1 MLHIVNGE
9 STAATLKLTKIK
21 GEIFSFKDTLING
34 PAPATQNR
42 SEWRGVRV
50 QHLTDTYG
58 LKRNECEK
66 EFLNQEA
73 ALSSA
78 VKHDEVVL
86 WFEHDLFCQLNLLYL
101 LDSFSQT
108 DLKKTCL
115 SLINIGTFPGRKDFR
130 GLGELNPDELASLF
144 PKREKVTQSKLE
156 LAAKA
161 WQAFRSPNPTA
172 IELLLHS
179 DTSELP
185 FLATAFAAHL
195 RRFPSTANGL
205 GQLEQTGLQLIADG
219 CGKFGEMFPK
229 FIAAEKT
236 YGLGDAQLWTTLFNL
251 SNGNEPLLTITNAP
265 ATAALQP
272 GMIKRASFKLTKAGQ
287 SVLAGK
293 DDFVKLNGMDQ
304 WLGGVHLFG
313 KEKMW
318 RWHDPVGRL
327 AFVDSTSA
335 SSGA

>member
-1 MLHIVNGE
+1 
-9 STAATLKLTKIK
+9 
-21 GEIFSFKDTLING
+21 
-34 PAPATQNR
+34 
-42 SEWRGVRV
+42 
-50 QHLTDTYG
+50 
-58 LKRNECEK
+58 
-66 EFLNQEA
+66 
-73 ALSSA
+73 
-78 VKHDEVVL
+78 
-86 WFEHDLFCQLNLLYL
+86 
-101 LDSFSQT
+101 
-108 DLKKTCL
+108 
-115 SLINIGTFPGRKDFR
+115 
-130 GLGELNPDELASLF
+130 
-144 PKREKVTQSKLE
+144 
-156 LAAKA
+156 
-161 WQAFRSPNPTA
+161 
-172 IELLLHS
+172 
-179 DTSELP
+179 
-185 FLATAFAAHL
+185 
-195 RRFPSTANGL
+195 
-205 GQLEQTGLQLIADG
+205 
-219 CGKFGEMFPK
+219 MFPK

-265 ATAALQP
+265 ATVALQP

>member
-1 MLHIVNGE
+1 
-9 STAATLKLTKIK
+9 
-21 GEIFSFKDTLING
+21 
-34 PAPATQNR
+34 
-42 SEWRGVRV
+42 
-50 QHLTDTYG
+50 
-58 LKRNECEK
+58 
-66 EFLNQEA
+66 
-73 ALSSA
+73 
-78 VKHDEVVL
+78 
-86 WFEHDLFCQLNLLYL
+86 LNLLYL

-144 PKREKVTQSKLE
+144 PKREKVTKSKLE
-156 LAAKA
+156 LGAKA
-161 WQAFRSPNPTA
+161 WASFRSPNPTA

-229 FIAAEKT
+229 FIAAENT

-251 SNGNEPLLTITNAP
+251 SNGNEPLLKITNAP
-265 ATAALQP
+265 ATPALEP
-272 GMIKRASFKLTKAGQ
+272 EMIKRAGFKLTKPGQ

-304 WLGGVHLFG
+304 WLGGVHLQSN
-313 KEKMW
+313 EEMW
-318 RWHDPVGRL
+318 RWHDPAGRL
-327 AFVDSTSA
+327 ALVKNGVSR
-335 SSGA
+335 

>member
-9 STAATLKLTKIK
+9 STAATLKHTEIK

-58 LKRNECEK
+58 LKRNECEE
-66 EFLNQEA
+66 EFQRQEA
-73 ALSSA
+73 ALASA
-78 VKHDEVVL
+78 VEHDEVLL

-101 LDSFSQT
+101 LDWFSQT

-115 SLINIGTFPGRKDFR
+115 SLINIGEFPGRKDFR
-130 GLGELNPDELASLF
+130 GLGELNAEELASLF
-144 PKREKVTQSKLE
+144 PKREKVTKSNLE
-156 LAAKA
+156 VGAKA

-205 GQLEQTGLQLIADG
+205 GQLEQTSLQLIADG
-219 CGKFGEMFPK
+219 YGKFGEMFPK
-229 FIAAEKT
+229 FVAAEKA

-251 SNGNEPLLTITNAP
+251 SNGNEPLLKITNAP
-265 ATAALQP
+265 AAAALEP
-272 GMIKRASFKLTKAGQ
+272 DMIKRAGFKITTAGE
-287 SVLAGK
+287 SVLVGK
-293 DDFVKLNGMDQ
+293 SDFIKLNGVDQ

-318 RWHDPVGRL
+318 RWHNPVGRL
-327 AFVDSTSA
+327 AFIDSTSA
-335 SSGA
+335 L